1 MATFR
6 GKDGIV
12 KLGANAVA
20 EIKNWSIEQTA
31 DTEEDTAMG
40 DDWRTHKGGLK
51 SWTASI
57 EAHWDDT
64 DANGQEA
71 LLIGADLALTFYPES
86 DTTGDYEY
94 AGNAIV
100 TAVGADV
107 PMDDIVS
114 RSFTVQGNGA
124 LAIGTAA

>member
-6 GKDGIV
+6 GKHGVV

-20 EIKNWSIEQTA
+20 EIKSWSIEQTA
-31 DTEEDTAMG
+31 DTEEDTAQG
-40 DDWRTHKGGLK
+40 DDWRTFLGGLK
-51 SWTASI
+51 SWTASV

-64 DANGQEA
+64 DTDGQEA
-71 LLIGADLALTFYPES
+71 LLVGADLALTFYPEG

-100 TAVGADV
+100 IAVNAEV
-107 PMDDIVS
+107 PFDNIVS
-114 RSFTVQGNGA
+114 RSFTVQGNGV
-124 LAIGTAA
+124 LTIGTAT